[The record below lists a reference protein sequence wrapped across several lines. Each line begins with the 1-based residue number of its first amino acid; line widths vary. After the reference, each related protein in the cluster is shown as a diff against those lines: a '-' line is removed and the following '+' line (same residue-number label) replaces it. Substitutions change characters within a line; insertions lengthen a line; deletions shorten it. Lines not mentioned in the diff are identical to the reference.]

1 MSAEV
6 DSAGSVPE
14 FYQVPRARRVI
25 AWAWLILVCALL
37 ASQTIARAERPG
49 GIDLT
54 SYLLS
59 AGALVRGASPY
70 GVATP
75 FPYLYPPTLAFLLIP
90 LTLLPRVAAVC
101 LWFALGALC
110 AIWSVRS
117 TLIAARPELER
128 RPDDTAVFV
137 ALFLTFFFT
146 VVQSNLRNGQVNF
159 LVLALCV
166 LAALKGPPHVHNA
179 GPNTGSANL
188 SGERHRASLFGER
201 SAIAWSLAIAVKIVP
216 LALAPYFLL
225 RRRWIWLLGAAGC
238 LMILLVLPAVLVGW
252 RIVDMYEEYWR
263 VFLGS
268 SFTRAQPLDFSLA
281 GAIASS
287 LGVAAAPAIRFA
299 VAIAVMTAIA
309 WLDLRRTHR
318 RDTEAFAAYLLAIPL
333 VSPQSEV
340 HHLAF
345 AFPAAVVAASGWRH
359 GATRGAAFRA
369 ACVIAAA
376 CYLLATIATV
386 AAGPLICVFLIALAA
401 AVIMATEPR

>member
-14 FYQVPRARRVI
+14 FYQVQRARRAI

-37 ASQTIARAERPG
+37 AAQTIARAERPG

-59 AGALVRGASPY
+59 AGALARHASPY
-70 GVATP
+70 RLATP

-90 LTLLPRVAAVC
+90 LTPLPRVAVVG

-117 TLIAARPELER
+117 TLIAARPELAR
-128 RPDDTAVFV
+128 RPDETAVFV
-137 ALFLTFFFT
+137 AVFLTFFFT

-166 LAALKGPPHVHNA
+166 MAALKGPPDIRLA
-179 GPNTGSANL
+179 SA
-188 SGERHRASLFGER
+188 SGAR
-201 SAIAWSLAIAVKIVP
+201 SAIAWSLAIAIKIVP

-238 LMILLVLPAVLVGW
+238 LIILLMSPAVLVGS

-263 VFLGS
+263 VFLSS
-268 SFTRAQPLDFSLA
+268 SFTRAQPLDFSVA
-281 GAIASS
+281 GAMAWT
-287 LGVAAAPAIRFA
+287 LGVRVAPAVRFA
-299 VAIAVMTAIA
+299 VAIAVVIA
-309 WLDLRRTHR
+309 VAWMDLRRTRR
-318 RDTEAFAAYLLAIPL
+318 RDPEAFAAYLLAIPL

-345 AFPAAVVAASGWRH
+345 AFPAAVVAASDWWH
-359 GATRGAAFRA
+359 GAARGAAFRTT
-369 ACVIAAA
+369 CVIAAA
-376 CYLLATIATV
+376 SYVLATIVTA
-386 AAGPLICVFLIALAA
+386 AAGPLLCAFLISLAA
-401 AVIMATEPR
+401 AVIMVTRPQ